1 MKQYLGLLED
11 VLVNGKHKS
20 DPQGVGSRAVF
31 CREMRFD
38 LSTGFLP
45 IITTKKVNFKFVL
58 GELLWFLRG
67 DDNWDF
73 LHEHGI
79 PIWDPWGKAEVA
91 DKYGLAEGKL
101 GRIYG
106 PQWIHWKTR
115 GGGEINQ
122 IERLVQGLKDNPDWR
137 RHKVVAWNPEDVDSV
152 SVAPCHGD
160 FKCFVADGVLSLN
173 LWQRSAD
180 VFIGIPYNI
189 TSYSLL
195 LLMLA
200 QVTGLRPGEFVHYMV
215 DAHIYDNHVEQVR
228 RQLTREPRPQPRIHI
243 HPEVK
248 DIFEFTF
255 SDFILEGYD
264 PHPFIGAE
272 VGV

>member
-1 MKQYLGLLED
+1 METYLRVLRD
-11 VLVNGKHKS
+11 VMQNGRHKS

-38 LSTGFLP
+38 LSNGLLP
-45 IITTKKVNFKFVL
+45 MVTTKKINFRYVL

-67 DDNWDF
+67 DDNLDF
-73 LHEHGI
+73 LREHKI
-79 PIWDPWGKAEVA
+79 PIWDPWGKIEVA
-91 DKYGLAEGKL
+91 SKYGLEEGEL

-106 PQWIHWKTR
+106 PQWIHWLTR
-115 GGGEINQ
+115 DGKEINQ
-122 IERLVQGLKDNPDWR
+122 IARLVEGLIKTPDWR
-137 RHKVVAWNPEDVDSV
+137 RHKVVAWNPEDVDGV
-152 SVAPCHGD
+152 AVAPCHGD

-180 VFIGIPYNI
+180 MFLGVPYNI

-200 QVTGLRPGEFVHYMV
+200 QVTGLKPGEFVHYMV
-215 DAHIYDNHVEQVR
+215 DCHIYDNHVDQANEQLQRQPGALPRVR
-228 RQLTREPRPQPRIHI
+228 INPD
-243 HPEVK
+243 VK
-248 DIFEFTF
+248 DIFAFTF
-255 SDFILEGYD
+255 DDFVLEGYQ
-264 PHPFIGAE
+264 PQAFIGAA

>member
-1 MKQYLGLLED
+1 MQTYLKVLED
-11 VLVNGKHKS
+11 VLLHGKHKS

-38 LSTGFLP
+38 LSSGFLP
-45 IITTKKVNFKFVL
+45 MVTTKKVNFKYVL

-67 DDNWDF
+67 EDNLEF

-79 PIWDPWGKAEVA
+79 PIWDPWAKAEIA
-91 DKYGLAEGKL
+91 NRYGLEEGVL

-106 PQWIHWKTR
+106 PQWIHWRTTH
-115 GGGEINQ
+115 GGEINQ
-122 IERLVQGLKDNPDWR
+122 IERLVRGLIANPDWR
-137 RHKVVAWNPEDVDSV
+137 RHKVVAWNPDEIDDVA
-152 SVAPCHGD
+152 VAPCHGD

-180 VFIGIPYNI
+180 IFIGIPYNI

-195 LLMLA
+195 LLMLC
-200 QVTGLRPGEFVHYMV
+200 QVTGLKPGEFVHYMV
-215 DAHIYDNHVEQVR
+215 DVHLYDNHVDQAR
-228 RQLTREPRPQPRIHI
+228 IQLEREPRSLPTLRIN
-243 HPEVK
+243 PEVK
-248 DIFEFTF
+248 DIFGFTF
-255 SDFILEGYD
+255 SDFQLEGYD
-264 PHPFIGAE
+264 PYPYIGAE

>member
-1 MKQYLGLLED
+1 MRQYLELLDD
-11 VLVNGKHKS
+11 VLTNGQHKS

-45 IITTKKVNFKFVL
+45 IVTTKKVNFKYVL

-79 PIWDPWGKAEVA
+79 PIWDPWGEAREA
-91 DKYGLAEGKL
+91 NKYGLDEGHF

-106 PQWIHWKTR
+106 PQWIHWRTTT
-115 GGGEINQ
+115 GGEINQ
-122 IERLVQGLKDNPDWR
+122 IQRLVDGLKANPDWR
-137 RHKVVAWNPEDVDSV
+137 RHKVIAWNPEDIDSV
-152 SVAPCHGD
+152 TVAPCHGD
-160 FKCFVADGVLSLN
+160 FKCFVADGVISLN
-173 LWQRSAD
+173 LVQRSGD

-200 QVTGLRPGEFVHYMV
+200 QVTGLRPGEFVHYIQ
-215 DAHIYDNHVEQVR
+215 DAHIYDNHVEQAR
-228 RQLTREPRPQPRIHI
+228 LQLSREPRPLPRVKIN
-243 HPEVK
+243 PEVTN
-248 DIFEFTF
+248 IFEFTF
-255 SDFILEGYD
+255 NDFELEAYD
-264 PHPFIGAE
+264 PHPFIGAP